1 MGTPLMEMEVLLLH
15 DVRTSLHMGLS
26 VVEAEHQLG
35 LMALGKGAMPFAS
48 KEEKA

>member
-1 MGTPLMEMEVLLLH
+1 MEMEVLLLH

-26 VVEAEHQLG
+26 VVEAEYQLG